1 MRNHFVNLFKL
12 PAGDRWSRHFILN
25 LGLVTVF
32 IVKRDGQ
39 LIFQTR
45 TRKWTRELVIEWAKH
60 DRNTPLQ

>member
-1 MRNHFVNLFKL
+1 MRNHFVNFFKL

-25 LGLVTVF
+25 LGIATVS

-39 LIFQTR
+39 LILQTR
-45 TRKWTRELVIEWAKH
+45 TKKWTRELVIEWAKY